1 MIDLSETLA
10 TWSTP
15 EREATLK
22 RALEGLDAACLPLQQ
37 ALARGSQVTAEPFQ
51 VMVLTTAGGEDG
63 LRARVGVF
71 FTSLIG
77 GCQCAD
83 DPTPLEPLPEYA
95 QIEVTIQRETG
106 MAHLRL
112 LDCPCF
118 DS

>member
-1 MIDLSETLA
+1 MIDLSATLA
-10 TWSTP
+10 AWPTP
-15 EREATLK
+15 ERDATLK

-37 ALARGSQVTAEPFQ
+37 ALARGSQVTAEP
-51 VMVLTTAGGEDG
+51 EDG
-63 LRARVGVF
+63 LQARVGIF

-106 MAHLRL
+106 MACLRL
-112 LDCPCF
+112 LD
-118 DS
+118 

>member
-10 TWSTP
+10 TWPTS
-15 EREATLK
+15 EREAALK

-37 ALARGSQVTAEPFQ
+37 ALARGSQVTAEPLQ
-51 VMVLTTAGGEDG
+51 VMVLTTAETEDG

-83 DPTPLEPLPEYA
+83 DPTSLESLPEYA

-112 LDCPCF
+112 LDCPCC

>member
-22 RALEGLDAACLPLQQ
+22 RALEGLDTACLPLQQ
-37 ALARGSQVTAEPFQ
+37 ALARGSQVTAEPLQ
-51 VMVLTTAGGEDG
+51 VMVLTTAETEDG
-63 LRARVGVF
+63 LQARVGVF
-71 FTSLIG
+71 FTSLLG

-95 QIEVTIQRETG
+95 QIKVTLHRETG
-106 MAHLRL
+106 MARLRL
-112 LDCPCF
+112 LD
-118 DS
+118 

>member
-1 MIDLSETLA
+1 MIDLSATLA
-10 TWSTP
+10 AWPTP
-15 EREATLK
+15 ERDATLK

-51 VMVLTTAGGEDG
+51 VMVLTTAEPEDG
-63 LRARVGVF
+63 LQAQVGVF

-83 DPTPLEPLPEYA
+83 DPTPLESLPEYA

-106 MAHLRL
+106 MAYLRL
-112 LDCPCF
+112 LD
-118 DS
+118 

>member
-10 TWSTP
+10 AWHTP

-22 RALEGLDAACLPLQQ
+22 RAMEGLDAACLPLQQ
-37 ALARGSQVTAEPFQ
+37 ALARGSQVTGEPIQ
-51 VMVLTTAGGEDG
+51 VMILTTAEEANG

-83 DPTPLEPLPEYA
+83 DPTPLENLPEYA
-95 QIEVTIQRETG
+95 QIEVSIQRETG
-106 MAHLRL
+106 IASLLL
-112 LDCPCF
+112 LD
-118 DS
+118 

>member
-22 RALEGLDAACLPLQQ
+22 RALEGLDTACLPLQQ

-51 VMVLTTAGGEDG
+51 VMVLTTAEGEDG